1 MSEVKTDSVVNVS
14 GDNDSGIDLSTN
26 DVVAIKTADTERVR
40 VASDGKV
47 GIGDTTPDD
56 TLTIYG
62 GTAKLRVGST
72 DSNHV
77 RIGRNTTTGNF
88 EMMRTTS
95 GATDQVFFK
104 AAEANNGAVIMQ
116 EGGGNVGI
124 GTTNPSILF
133 EVAGDVNANYIGSFH
148 NDGNDANRYV
158 LRLAGGSDSG
168 SGTSYLVGLQD
179 GDFNSV
185 GSITHSGGNASFN
198 TSSDYRLKENIV
210 DMTGAIER
218 VKSLVPKRFNFIRN
232 PDITVDGFI
241 AHEAQAVVPG
251 AVSGTHNEVDDDN
264 NPVYQGIDHS
274 KLVPLLVGAL
284 KESITKIEAL
294 ETEMTALKARV
305 TALEDA

>member
-116 EGGGNVGI
+116 EGGGDVAVGLSGPTFSSGQGLHMADNYFLGLGSGNGTRPDFQI
-124 GTTNPSILF
+124 GTT
-133 EVAGDVNANYIGSFH
+133 
-148 NDGNDANRYV
+148 
-158 LRLAGGSDSG
+158 GGATLDFRC
-168 SGTSYLVGLQD
+168 GTGADTADLSLSTGGVFT
-179 GDFNSV
+179 GDFND
-185 GSITHSGGNASFN
+185 
-198 TSSDYRLKENIV
+198 TSDERLKENIQDIAANQIDV
-210 DMTGAIER
+210 
-218 VKSLVPKRFNFIRN
+218 VKQLRPVTFDWKATEKTSN
-232 PDITVDGFI
+232 TGFI
-241 AHEAQAVVPG
+241 AQEVALLLPNDVQRSDPDDSDSTLGINSMALVATLTAALQEAIA
-251 AVSGTHNEVDDDN
+251 
-264 NPVYQGIDHS
+264 
-274 KLVPLLVGAL
+274 
-284 KESITKIEAL
+284 KIEAL
-294 ETEMTALKARV
+294 EARV